1 MKLPA
6 VAVDR
11 RTLMIGGGAGV
22 GLIVAFLA
30 WPRRDGSPLR
40 PGPRDGVFGPYLRI
54 ATDGRVTLASPQ
66 AEVGQGIWTGLAQIA
81 ADELGAAW
89 ENMAVEPAPLGPA
102 YVNHLIARNYGVET
116 RVTAGATSIRAFEA
130 PIRAAAALAR
140 AMLCAAAAARW
151 NVSAAECDTDG
162 GFVVHEGKRLGFGAV
177 SAAAAALQPIEN
189 APLRTPGAGKL
200 VGQSLP
206 RLDLGAKTDG
216 SFRFTADVRLPHM
229 MLAVARVAPPGG
241 KLERFSRDAAKRQPG
256 LIELVAG
263 ETWLAAIA
271 QTAWAADR
279 ALALANPI
287 FSASKLDTA
296 AIDARLAELLDT
308 GAATRLFERGD
319 YAAAT
324 QGSRPLAATYAIAAT
339 PHHSL
344 ESPAAVAR
352 FTGDRLELWA
362 GTQAPDLAR
371 AAAAKAAG
379 ISPRKVTIY
388 AMPVGDGS
396 GRAVDVEAVEIAV
409 ALTKRVGRPVS
420 LSFAP
425 ATAAT
430 HDPVRPPL
438 LARLAALPSRDGTI
452 AAWSARIVG
461 MAGLEASL
469 ARGVGQP
476 APAFAPHGAAPPY
489 GIPAIRIDTID
500 AGLPLRTGY
509 MRGGSEAMMTFLTES
524 FIDEMARA
532 LGAEPLAYRIGMLG
546 GAPRLARAITT
557 AAVIGG
563 WDGGAPGSSMG
574 LACASLNGSHI
585 GVVVQASIGADQR
598 ARVTKITAAVDVG
611 RIVNPGLVRQQVEG
625 GLLAALAAA
634 TVPAPEFVAGVVRA
648 MPMRGR
654 GFERLQDVP
663 KVEVELIAGDDPP
676 GGVSGLG
683 MAVLAPALANAIA
696 ASTGK
701 RLRNLPFDP
710 METR

>member
-1 MKLPA
+1 MALPA
-6 VAVDR
+6 VALDR
-11 RTLMIGGGAGV
+11 RTLLIGGGAGV

-30 WPRRDGSPLR
+30 WPRRNGSPLR

-66 AEVGQGIWTGLAQIA
+66 TEVGQGIWTGLAQIA

-89 ENMAVEPAPLGPA
+89 ETMAVEPAPLAPVYA
-102 YVNHLIARNYGVET
+102 NRLIARDYGVET
-116 RVTAGATSIRAFEA
+116 RVTAGATSIRAYEA
-130 PIRAAAALAR
+130 PIREAAAVAR

-151 NVSAAECDTDG
+151 KVSAAECDTDG

-177 SAAAAALQPIEN
+177 SVGASALQPPEN
-189 APLRTPGAGKL
+189 APLRAPGAGKL

-206 RLDLGAKTDG
+206 RLDLGPKTDG
-216 SFRFTADVRLPHM
+216 SFRFTADIRLPHM

-241 KLERFSRDAAKRQPG
+241 KLEHFSRDAAKRQPG
-256 LIELVAG
+256 LIELIATD
-263 ETWLAAIA
+263 TWLAAIA
-271 QTAWAADR
+271 QNEWAADR
-279 ALALANPI
+279 ALVLANPV
-287 FSASKLDTA
+287 FSGTKLDSA
-296 AIDARLAELLDT
+296 AIDARLAELLDN
-308 GAATRLFERGD
+308 GSATRLFERGD
-319 YAAAT
+319 YDAAT

-344 ESPAAVAR
+344 EPPAAVAR
-352 FTGDRLELWA
+352 FTDNRLEIWT
-362 GTQAPDLAR
+362 GTQAPDFTR
-371 AAAAKAAG
+371 AAAAKSAG
-379 ISPRKVTIY
+379 IGVGDVTLY
-388 AMPVGDGS
+388 TMPVGDGS
-396 GRAVDVEAVEIAV
+396 GRAVNVEAVEIAV
-409 ALTKRVGRPVS
+409 ALAKRAGRPVS

-430 HDPVRPPL
+430 HDPVRPPI
-438 LARLAALPSRDGTI
+438 LARLTALPSRDGTI
-452 AAWSARIVG
+452 VAWSARLVG

-469 ARGVGQP
+469 ARGQGKLP
-476 APAFAPHGAAPPY
+476 PAFAPRGAAPPY

-500 AGLPLRTGY
+500 AGLPLRVGY
-509 MRGGSEAMMTFLTES
+509 MRGGSEAMITFLTES

-532 LGAEPLAYRIGMLG
+532 MGAEPLAYRIGMLG

-557 AAVIGG
+557 AAAIGG

-574 LACASLNGSHI
+574 LACTSLNGSHI
-585 GVVVQASIGADQR
+585 GLVVEASIGADQR
-598 ARVTKITAAVDVG
+598 ARVTKITAAVDAG

-634 TVPAPEFVAGVVRA
+634 TVPPPEFVAGIVRA
-648 MPMRGR
+648 TALRGR
-654 GFERLQDVP
+654 GFERLHEVP
-663 KVEVELIAGDDPP
+663 NVEVELIAGDDAP

-710 METR
+710 MGA